1 MAEFFVRRPI
11 VAMVLAIII
20 VIVGLVAMGRLPIA
34 QYPDITPPMVNVSG
48 TYTGANALNVEQS
61 FATPVEQKVNGVEN
75 MLYMNST
82 NSSDGRMGLDVS
94 FEVGTDLDMANV
106 LTQNRVSEAQA
117 TLPEEVKRLGVTV
130 KKKLAFPLLLISLVS
145 PDGTYGEDFL
155 ANYAAINIVDELA
168 RIRGVGLAEVLG
180 GTTTEYAMRIWI
192 RPDELAKLNLTVPDI
207 TTAIQDQN
215 VLVPAGQIG
224 GEPAPPGTEFT
235 YTVDTGGRF
244 ETPEEFGNVVVR
256 SNPDGSQV
264 LLRDIARIELGSQ
277 NYLYRVRLDGQA
289 STLIQI
295 FQLPDANGLDVA
307 AQVFEVMESVSQR
320 FPEDVEY
327 VVSLDTTKPIT
338 AGIRE
343 IVVTLF
349 QAVGLVIFVVYIFLQ
364 NARSTLIPTLTV
376 PVSLIGAFMVFPLL
390 GFSIN
395 TLSLLGLVLAIGIV
409 VDDAIVVVEAVAAK
423 MEKGM
428 NAEEATIEAMKEVSG
443 PIVATSLAL
452 IAVFVPVAAMGG
464 ITGLLYQQFA
474 ITIAI
479 AVAISSINALT
490 LSPAL
495 AATLLKP
502 PGEDKSIFDKFFRW
516 FNHWF
521 EIGTDKF
528 MVLTGYFTH
537 KVSRAAILLVVLVV
551 GIVLLFRIVPAG
563 FVPEEDQGYIMT
575 GVIMPDSASLQR
587 TDVVIGQMEE
597 ILAKYDEIQNYT
609 AIAGYSIMSGT
620 LQPNAGMA
628 FIQLK
633 DWDERSGEGQHARDL
648 VRRLNADFA
657 GHIKE
662 GIAFAFGPPAIPGL
676 GTGSGFTM
684 MMQDRGGNTPDYL
697 YKQTQQFI
705 QAATARPEVGSAI
718 TLFRPSSPQV
728 FLDIDD
734 GKALKL
740 GIPLSDINTSI
751 GAFLGGAYVNDFN
764 RFGRLYKVYV
774 QAEPEY
780 RGSIDG
786 INMFYVRNSQGDS
799 VPLSTLVETSNS
811 AGPEFTNR
819 FNLFRAAKITGV
831 PAPGYSSA
839 QALEAL
845 EEEAENTLPSDIGFA
860 WSDMS
865 FQEKAAAG
873 SGAVVFLMALVFVFL
888 ILSAQYESWS
898 LPLSVLAGTPIAVF
912 GAVAGLFIARQFSES
927 YENNVFAQIGLVML
941 IGLAAK
947 NAILIVEF
955 AKLESDKGKSPADA
969 AMAAAKLRFRPILM
983 TAFSFILGV
992 VPLLV
997 ASGAGAEARKVMGM
1011 TVFSGMLVATVI
1023 GVLLVPALY
1032 VIIERY
1038 VARPKPVEQGAATTG
1053 GGQAT
1058 PGVAP
1063 TSEEP

>member
-11 VAMVLAIII
+11 VAMVIAIII
-20 VIVGLVAMGRLPIA
+20 VILGLVALGRLPVA
-34 QYPDITPPMVNVSG
+34 QYPEITPPMVNVSG
-48 TYTGANALNVEQS
+48 TYTGANAINVEQS
-61 FATPVEQKVNGVEN
+61 VATPVEQKVNGVEG
-75 MLYMNST
+75 MIYMSST
-82 NSSDGRMGLDVS
+82 NSSDGRMSLDVS

-106 LTQNRVSEAQA
+106 LAQNRVSEAQA
-117 TLPEEVKRLGVTV
+117 SLPEEVKRLGVTV
-130 KKKLAFPLLLISLVS
+130 KKKLAFPLLLVSLVS
-145 PDGTYGEDFL
+145 PNGTYDESFL
-155 ANYAAINIVDELA
+155 SNYAAINIVDELA

-180 GTTTEYAMRIWI
+180 GSVSDYAMRIWI
-192 RPDELAKLNLTVPDI
+192 RPDQLAKLGLTVPDI
-207 TTAIQDQN
+207 TSAIAQQN

-224 GEPAPPGTEFT
+224 GEPAPAGTEFT
-235 YTVDTGGRF
+235 YTVNTGGRF
-244 ETPEEFGNVVVR
+244 ETPEEFGEVVVR
-256 SNPDGSQV
+256 ADPDGSQV
-264 LLRDIARIELGSQ
+264 LLRDVARIELGSQ
-277 NYLYRVRLDGQA
+277 NYLYKVRLDGQP
-289 STLIQI
+289 SSLVQVY
-295 FQLPDANGLDVA
+295 QLPDANGLDVA
-307 AQVFEVMESVSQR
+307 AEVFTALERIAEG
-320 FPEDVEY
+320 FPDDVEY

-343 IVVTLF
+343 IVITLF
-349 QAVGLVIFVVYIFLQ
+349 QAVFLVILVVYIFLQ
-364 NARSTLIPTLTV
+364 NARATLIPTLTV
-376 PVSLIGAFMVFPLL
+376 PVSLIGALAVFPLL

-409 VDDAIVVVEAVAAK
+409 VDDAIVVVEAVSAK

-428 NAEEATIEAMKEVSG
+428 AAREATIEAMQEVSG

-464 ITGLLYQQFA
+464 ITGALYQQFA
-474 ITIAI
+474 IPSAI
-479 AVAISSINALT
+479 SVAISSLNALT

-495 AATLLKP
+495 AALLLKP
-502 PGEDKSIFDKFFRW
+502 PGEDKSVFHKFFGWFNRW
-516 FNHWF
+516 F
-521 EIGTDKF
+521 EVATDKF
-528 MVLTGYFTH
+528 MVLTGFFTH
-537 KVSRAAILLVVLVV
+537 KLSRAALLLLALVVAL
-551 GIVLLFRIVPAG
+551 VLLFRIVPAG
-563 FVPEEDQGYIMT
+563 FVPEEDQAYILA

-587 TDVVIGQMEE
+587 TDAVMKQVET
-597 ILAKYDEIQNYT
+597 ILSEYDAIQNAT

-633 DWDERSGEGQHARDL
+633 DWDERGAAEDHAREV

-657 GHIKE
+657 GRIKE
-662 GIAFAFGPPAIPGL
+662 GAAFAFGPPGIPGL

-684 MMQDRGGNTPDYL
+684 MLQDRGGNSPEYL
-697 YKQTQQFI
+697 FEQSRRFI
-705 QAATARPEVGSAI
+705 EAATARPEIGSAL

-740 GIPLSDINTSI
+740 GVPLSDVNTSV

-780 RGSIDG
+780 RSSVDG
-786 INMFYVRNSQGDS
+786 INMFYVRNVQGNP
-799 VPLSTLVETSNS
+799 VPLSTLVETSRS

-819 FNLFRAAKITGV
+819 FNLFRSAKITGQ

-839 QALEAL
+839 QALAAL
-845 EEEAENTLPSDIGFA
+845 EEVAAEILPGDMGIGWA
-860 WSDMS
+860 DMS
-865 FQEKAAAG
+865 YQEQAAAG

-888 ILSAQYESWS
+888 ILAAQYESWT

-912 GAVAGLFIARQFSES
+912 GAIAGLFIARQFSES
-927 YENNVFAQIGLVML
+927 YVNNVFAQIGLVML

-955 AKLESDKGKSPADA
+955 AKVESEKGKTPVEA
-969 AMAAAKLRFRPILM
+969 AMAAAKMRFRPILM

-992 VPLLV
+992 LPLLV

-1023 GVLLVPALY
+1023 GVLVVPALY
-1032 VIIERY
+1032 VMVERFISRS
-1038 VARPKPVEQGAATTG
+1038 RPVATTG
-1053 GGQAT
+1053 EPDVSPVAT
-1058 PGVAP
+1058 
-1063 TSEEP
+1063 EEP

>member
-11 VAMVLAIII
+11 VAMVIAIII
-20 VIVGLVAMGRLPIA
+20 VIVGLVALGRLPVA
-34 QYPDITPPMVNVSG
+34 QYPEITPPMVNVSAI
-48 TYTGANALNVEQS
+48 YTGANAINVEQS
-61 FATPVEQKVNGVEN
+61 VATPIEQKVNGVEN
-75 MLYMNST
+75 MIYMDST
-82 NSSDGRMGLDVS
+82 NSSDGRMSLNVS

-130 KKKLAFPLLLISLVS
+130 KKRLSFPRLLVSLIS
-145 PDGTYGEDFL
+145 PNGTYDESFL
-155 ANYAAINIVDELA
+155 SNYAAINIVDEIA

-180 GTTTEYAMRIWI
+180 GSISEYAMRIWI
-192 RPDELAKLNLTVPDI
+192 RPDELAKLGLTVTDI
-207 TTAIQDQN
+207 TQAIQSQN

-244 ETPEEFGNVVVR
+244 ETPEEFGAVVVR
-256 SNPDGSQV
+256 ANPDGSQV

-277 NYLYRVRLDGQA
+277 NYLYKVRLDGQA
-289 STLIQI
+289 SSLVQVY
-295 FQLPDANGLDVA
+295 QLPDANGLDVA
-307 AQVFEVMESVSQR
+307 EKVMATMERISER
-320 FPEDVEY
+320 FPDDMQY
-327 VVSLDTTKPIT
+327 VISLDTTKPIT

-343 IVVTLF
+343 IVITLF
-349 QAVGLVIFVVYIFLQ
+349 QAVSLVILVVYIFLQ

-376 PVSLIGAFMVFPLL
+376 PVSLIGAFAVFPLL

-423 MEKGM
+423 MDKGM
-428 NAEEATIEAMKEVSG
+428 QAREATVEAMREVSG

-464 ITGLLYQQFA
+464 ITGALYQQFA

-479 AVAISSINALT
+479 SVAISSINALT

-495 AATLLKP
+495 ASSLLKP
-502 PGEDKSIFDKFFRW
+502 PGEAKSIFDRFFRG
-516 FNHWF
+516 FNHYF
-521 EIGTDKF
+521 EIATEKF

-537 KVSRAAILLVVLVV
+537 RIGRAGGLLLALIGGVILL
-551 GIVLLFRIVPAG
+551 FQIVPSG
-563 FVPEEDQGYIMT
+563 FVPEEDQAYIMA

-587 TDVVIGQMEE
+587 TNVVMKQVED
-597 ILAKYDEIQNYT
+597 ILEQYDAIQNST
-609 AIAGYSIMSGT
+609 VIAGYSIMSGT

-633 DWDERSGEGQHARDL
+633 DWDERPDAEDHATEL
-648 VRRLNADFA
+648 VRRLNIDLAMN
-657 GHIKE
+657 INE
-662 GIAFAFGPPAIPGL
+662 GAAFAFGPPAIPGL
-676 GTGSGFTM
+676 GTGSGFTLM
-684 MMQDRGGNTPDYL
+684 LQDRGGNSPQYL
-697 YKQTQQFI
+697 FEQSQRFI
-705 QAATARPEVGSAI
+705 QAAALRPEISGI
-718 TLFRPSSPQV
+718 QTLFRPSSPQI

-740 GIPLSDINTSI
+740 GVPLRDINTSV

-780 RGSIDG
+780 RNSIDG
-786 INMFYVRNSQGDS
+786 INMFYVRNNKGDS
-799 VPLSTLVETSNS
+799 VPLSTLVETSRS
-811 AGPEFTNR
+811 WGPEFTNR
-819 FNLFRAAKITGV
+819 FNLFRAAKLTGQ
-831 PAPGYSSA
+831 PAPGYSSS
-839 QALEAL
+839 QALAAL
-845 EEEAENTLPSDIGFA
+845 EEVASETLPSDMGYS

-865 FQEKAAAG
+865 YQEKAAEG
-873 SGAVVFLMALVFVFL
+873 SGSIVFIMALVFVFL
-888 ILSAQYESWS
+888 ILAAQYESWS
-898 LPLSVLAGTPIAVF
+898 LPLSVLLGTPIAVF
-912 GAVAGLFIARQFSES
+912 GAIGGLWIARLFSES
-927 YENNVFAQIGLVML
+927 YVNNVFAQIGLVML

-955 AKLESDKGKSPADA
+955 AKVETEKGKDPVEA
-969 AMAAAKLRFRPILM
+969 AMTAARLRFRPILM

-992 VPLLV
+992 LPLLV

-1011 TVFSGMLVATVI
+1011 TVFSGMLVATLI
-1023 GVLLVPALY
+1023 GVLVVPALY
-1032 VIIERY
+1032 VTVERY
-1038 VARPKPVEQGAATTG
+1038 IARPKPAHDTAEG
-1053 GGQAT
+1053 
-1058 PGVAP
+1058 
-1063 TSEEP
+1063 S